1 MSDYSRFVRPNVR
14 LELAAARDCAKRK
27 DFATSFRHL
36 ERAHVLSQAS
46 TRDHVWVHCRMLS
59 WAMQQRDT
67 REIGGQVLR
76 IFGAATKTALGLV
89 PLGNTGG
96 SNVGPF
102 RRMPIPK
109 DLAGILAVSTRSS
122 FE

>member
-1 MSDYSRFVRPNVR
+1 
-14 LELAAARDCAKRK
+14 
-27 DFATSFRHL
+27 
-36 ERAHVLSQAS
+36 
-46 TRDHVWVHCRMLS
+46 
-59 WAMQQRDT
+59 MQQRDT